1 MKHSDKDI
9 EAADAYAGQFNNPT
23 YEQNAFKAFLAGLE
37 HKQKD
42 VDELVEA
49 LDYANHAIRML
60 IASKPMRDI
69 DETLTHQDK
78 LIQKHKR

>member
-9 EAADAYAGQFNNPT
+9 EAANNYVTRNSPVLHAGTGYQC
-23 YEQNAFKAFLAGLE
+23 FLAGLE

-49 LDYANHAIRML
+49 LENMTRYHEKM
-60 IASKPMRDI
+60 ASWDKGDNGYYKAK
-69 DETLTHQDK
+69 K

>member
-49 LDYANHAIRML
+49 LEESTVVIKAFNFRHTRIE
-60 IASKPMRDI
+60 KNN
-69 DETLTHQDK
+69 K

>member
-9 EAADAYAGQFNNPT
+9 EAAKACYKEHQWIPAT
-23 YEQNAFKAFLAGLE
+23 MEEREIRAFLAGLE

-42 VDELVEA
+42 VDEL
-49 LDYANHAIRML
+49 LNWTIRL
-60 IASKPMRDI
+60 KGLLEESDNEFNLP
-69 DETLTHQDK
+69 ELNE